1 VAQGTSSPALDVA
14 GIIDKPVGGPD
25 DADSE
30 TKKEEEDLDKQARR
44 AQIISIKQDI
54 EERKKY
60 AGRIF
65 CLLSLWL
72 IGLFVLLLLQG
83 FLSPLHYFFLSEA
96 VLLATIGGTTLN
108 VIGIFI
114 VVARY
119 LFPRRP
125 EEELPMRE
133 RRPRR

>member
-1 VAQGTSSPALDVA
+1 M
-14 GIIDKPVGGPD
+14 
-25 DADSE
+25 SE
-30 TKKEEEDLDKQARR
+30 TVESVVAYCRESDRVRPSLLDKQARR

-65 CLLSLWL
+65 SLLSLWL

-83 FLSPLHYFFLSEA
+83 FLSHLHYFSLPDA

-125 EEELPMRE
+125 EELPMRE